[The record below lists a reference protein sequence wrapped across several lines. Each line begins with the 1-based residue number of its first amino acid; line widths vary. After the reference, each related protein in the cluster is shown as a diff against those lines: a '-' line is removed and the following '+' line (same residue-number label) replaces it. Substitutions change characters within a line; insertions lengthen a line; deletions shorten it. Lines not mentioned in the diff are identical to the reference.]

1 MISTQMIKRSVA
13 LLLMAV
19 VLATGVYLLIAGL
32 HLDKQT
38 LPSAL
43 IGKALPEKLLQL
55 SPLILSARPRP
66 DHTKPTTADIVQGRV
81 WLLCVWASWCRTCI
95 DDQPVLEEL
104 KKTHAVPVI
113 GLNYKDKP
121 TAARRWLIQYG
132 NPFDHVL
139 DDRDGRAGI
148 ELGVYGVP
156 ETYVIDQNGIV
167 RAKFVGALTDPVI
180 LDRLHKQIEQL

>member
-1 MISTQMIKRSVA
+1 MSRAQYIKRSAA
-13 LLLMAV
+13 LLFMT
-19 VLATGVYLLIAGL
+19 LALAAGVYLLTAGL

-43 IGKALPEKLLQL
+43 IGKALPEQVLQL
-55 SPLILSARPRP
+55 PPLRLSARPRP
-66 DHTKPTTADIVQGRV
+66 DNTKPTAGDTVQGRV
-81 WLLCVWASWCRTCI
+81 WLLCVWASWCRACI

-139 DDRDGRAGI
+139 ADRDGRAGI
-148 ELGVYGVP
+148 DLGVYGVP
-156 ETYVIDQNGIV
+156 ETYLIDQNGVV
-167 RAKFVGALTDPVI
+167 RAKFVGALTDPVL
-180 LDRLHKQIEQL
+180 LDRVQTHIGQL

>member
-1 MISTQMIKRSVA
+1 M
-13 LLLMAV
+13 
-19 VLATGVYLLIAGL
+19 
-32 HLDKQT
+32 
-38 LPSAL
+38 
-43 IGKALPEKLLQL
+43 
-55 SPLILSARPRP
+55 
-66 DHTKPTTADIVQGRV
+66 
-81 WLLCVWASWCRTCI
+81 
-95 DDQPVLEEL
+95 LEEL

>member
-1 MISTQMIKRSVA
+1 MIKRSVA

-66 DHTKPTTADIVQGRV
+66 RPHQAD
-81 WLLCVWASWCRTCI
+81 
-95 DDQPVLEEL
+95 
-104 KKTHAVPVI
+104 
-113 GLNYKDKP
+113 
-121 TAARRWLIQYG
+121 
-132 NPFDHVL
+132 
-139 DDRDGRAGI
+139 DGRYRTGSRLAAVCLG
-148 ELGVYGVP
+148 ELVP
-156 ETYVIDQNGIV
+156 DMH
-167 RAKFVGALTDPVI
+167 R
-180 LDRLHKQIEQL
+180 